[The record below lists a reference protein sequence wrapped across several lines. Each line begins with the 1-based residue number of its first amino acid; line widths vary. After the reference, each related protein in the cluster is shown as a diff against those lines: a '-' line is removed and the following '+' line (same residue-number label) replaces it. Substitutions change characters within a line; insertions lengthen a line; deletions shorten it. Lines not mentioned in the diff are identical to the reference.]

1 MDNRYLYI
9 VLTLV
14 ALSTGLSMFYLPKDS
29 LKEMFVTRPWKAN
42 DDCLI
47 QYEKKIVSILDH
59 IMAEQAAKGRGA
71 IGTAPSIEYLRLVK
85 QILFFL
91 ESHDIGDKVQEKT
104 TILAPEFE
112 GGKGII
118 RRRSQPELADS
129 APASTSTCATTNA
142 SVHAFTDDSDGA
154 NDKREQPQ
162 PGLAEGPGQ
171 PRELHQGPSTS
182 REQPNDGSAEDPKQ
196 PKKLQQGLP

>member
-9 VLTLV
+9 VLTFV
-14 ALSTGLSMFYLPKDS
+14 ALSTGVSMFYLTKVS
-29 LKEMFVTRPWKAN
+29 LKEMFMTQPWKAN

-47 QYEKKIVSILDH
+47 QYERKVVSTLAH

-71 IGTAPSIEYLRLVK
+71 IETAPSTEYLRLAK

-91 ESHDIGDKVQEKT
+91 ESHEIGDEVQEKM
-104 TILAPEFE
+104 TIHPEFE
-112 GGKGII
+112 GGKGIT

-142 SVHAFTDDSDGA
+142 SVHAFTDDSDGTS
-154 NDKREQPQ
+154 DKRE
-162 PGLAEGPGQ
+162 
-171 PRELHQGPSTS
+171 
-182 REQPNDGSAEDPKQ
+182 
-196 PKKLQQGLP
+196 